1 MIRQELLTIFQ
12 ERKEETWGPEGIE
25 NGKKQSPSALQEV
38 DSTDLVGG
46 EDVGGVVS
54 LRFLTL
60 ATAQTVVSFP
70 EMGNS
75 GGEVGGKIRTTIWAV
90 LSFRCQNAQTSLGL
104 DSDQKGLVCV
114 VRPEAAQGLALY
126 AQFFFFSSWSSI
138 LAWECFQLHILHPW
152 HVDFVMLV
160 RSVWPQCGG
169 DTGFV
174 FPPKN
179 ESLWRGI
186 HSLPD
191 HEVCTLRTLYS
202 LGNSNF
208 LP

>member
-1 MIRQELLTIFQ
+1 MFLKDRFEKNKGGGGMIRQELLTIFQ

-90 LSFRCQNAQTSLGL
+90 LSFRCQNGLSGGRWLDKPGAQRETEVGDVALGHISLE
-104 DSDQKGLVCV
+104 LVFKDWER
-114 VRPEAAQGLALY
+114 RPVSGRV
-126 AQFFFFSSWSSI
+126 S
-138 LAWECFQLHILHPW
+138 
-152 HVDFVMLV
+152 
-160 RSVWPQCGG
+160 
-169 DTGFV
+169 
-174 FPPKN
+174 
-179 ESLWRGI
+179 
-186 HSLPD
+186 
-191 HEVCTLRTLYS
+191 
-202 LGNSNF
+202 
-208 LP
+208 